1 MPPKAKFTQ
10 KEIIKKAWD
19 LVREQGIEGL
29 SARELGKVLGSSPRP
44 IFTVFE
50 GMDEVKDAIKNQ
62 AIATYDKYIQAGL
75 GQDNPLEGMAMAHI
89 IFAMKEPRLFEFLFE
104 NKENAELYRQLCP
117 LQAESYLTAAKK
129 LMTKYSLTEE
139 KCKNV
144 SKNIWLYAHG
154 IATLVA
160 GGREE
165 LDGEQ
170 IGKMI
175 RDVFRMEIQAK

>member
-62 AIATYDKYIQAGL
+62 AITTYDKYIQAGL
-75 GQDNPLEGMAMAHI
+75 GQDNALEGMAMAHI

-104 NKENAELYRQLCP
+104 NKENVELYKQLCP
-117 LQAESYLTAAKK
+117 LQSESYLTASKR